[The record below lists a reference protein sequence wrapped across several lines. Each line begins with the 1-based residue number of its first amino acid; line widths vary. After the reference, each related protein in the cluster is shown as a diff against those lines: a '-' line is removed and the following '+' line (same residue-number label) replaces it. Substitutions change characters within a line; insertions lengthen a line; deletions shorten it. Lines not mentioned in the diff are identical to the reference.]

1 MEQPS
6 RASILTARLPYMVP
20 AGDARL
26 FAEPRE
32 AQQDWSQQQTQMW
45 SSQAGEAHPTALPC
59 WPGAGSPR
67 SDATRSATLMAAM
80 RRGCVH
86 TMLHAPPP
94 LTSMAAS
101 SSI

>member
-1 MEQPS
+1 M
-6 RASILTARLPYMVP
+6 R
-20 AGDARL
+20 
-26 FAEPRE
+26 
-32 AQQDWSQQQTQMW
+32 
-45 SSQAGEAHPTALPC
+45 SSQAGKAYPTALPG

-86 TMLHAPPP
+86 TMLHMPPHP
-94 LTSMAAS
+94 ASMAAS